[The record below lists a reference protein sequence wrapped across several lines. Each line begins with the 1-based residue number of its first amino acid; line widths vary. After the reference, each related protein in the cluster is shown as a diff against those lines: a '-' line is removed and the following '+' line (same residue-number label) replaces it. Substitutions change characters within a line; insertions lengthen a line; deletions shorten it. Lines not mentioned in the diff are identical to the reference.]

1 MQHKNRGITLIG
13 FLILLCVLGFFAY
26 LVMRLIPVYVEYFG
40 VVKSMETIKSEP
52 GAATK
57 PVEQIR
63 RDLRA
68 LFDTQYVDAENVPP
82 QAIQLRREGGASTLR
97 IAYERRVSFIYNI
110 DLLVSFDKSVNLSAA
125 GGD

>member
-40 VVKSMETIKSEP
+40 VVKSMEAIKNEP
-52 GAATK
+52 TSASK
-57 PVEQIR
+57 SVEQIR
-63 RDLRA
+63 RDLLA
-68 LFDTQYVDAENVPP
+68 LFDTQYVDAADVPP
-82 QAIQLRREGGASTLR
+82 QAIQIRREGGASTLR
-97 IAYERRVSFIYNI
+97 IAYERRVSFLYNI